1 MVKDPGLFDVIYN
14 LIKGKFNLRMGNFR
28 NFDLKFSQADLSP
41 FQIENAQMH
50 FIFNP
55 NG

>member
-1 MVKDPGLFDVIYN
+1 MVKHPGLFDVIYN

-28 NFDLKFSQADLSP
+28 KIDLKFSQADLSP